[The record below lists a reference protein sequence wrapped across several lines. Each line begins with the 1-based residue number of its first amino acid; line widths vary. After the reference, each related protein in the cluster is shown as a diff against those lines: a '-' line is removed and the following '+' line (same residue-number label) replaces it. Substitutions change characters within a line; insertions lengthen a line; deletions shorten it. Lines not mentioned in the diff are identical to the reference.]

1 MNEKQQGLRQLYDD
15 ADILRKQEEDQIS
28 SEDQISLHTHSSE
41 EIQKM
46 LYELQVHHSELERQ
60 NDALRMSLARTEAE
74 LARYFNHYNLAP
86 VGYCIISEK
95 GITLEA
101 NATITTML
109 GVNRQTMINEP
120 FSAFILRED
129 KDIYYRLLKEA
140 LTNEKVLPCEFRM
153 ITSDKTTFWASLQV
167 KVLEDEDGTKCLR
180 VAISDF
186 SKHKTAEIKLRDS
199 EEQYRLLTT
208 QMQMGLALHD
218 IICDD
223 DGTPVDYRFISV
235 NERYEQLTGLHK
247 EGIIGKTILEV
258 LPNIEKYWIETFG
271 RVALTGKTYR
281 FENYAAELGRY
292 YSTIVY
298 SPKAGQFAVIVDDVT
313 ERKTKEELVR
323 KSEEKFRQIVENI
336 DEVFWL
342 RSADDSE
349 LLYINPAYEKVWGKT
364 CQSLYDN
371 PESFF
376 DAIYDVDK
384 PAIFSVIEK
393 AKTDETVNEYRIV
406 RPNGE
411 LRWVNTKTFFVRNS
425 DGEITNRT
433 GIAVDVTERIQQ
445 SEMLKESQ
453 KLLSETESIGNI
465 GGWSINID
473 TMDVKWTDEVYRI
486 HEIELNSNTSV
497 DMGINYYTKESRTL
511 IENAVKRAIEHGENY
526 DLELEFITI
535 KGNKR
540 AVHTIGKA
548 DLTNRRLYGFIQD
561 ITDRKE
567 MEKQLFGEKEKF
579 KTTLLSIGD
588 GVFSVTTQGIVLIMN
603 KVSEQLTGWT
613 QEEAVGRSIE
623 EVFYIINESTRERC
637 ENPVS
642 KVLQTGSKI
651 ELSDQTLLI
660 SKGGIEIPIENS
672 ASPIKDEQGNIT
684 GVVLVFSDFTE
695 KKKNRD
701 KITYISFHDH
711 LTGLYNRRF
720 FEAEVVRLDT
730 KRNLPM
736 SIIMGDVNGLKLIND
751 SFGHSV
757 GDALLIKTAEIL
769 KKSFRADD
777 IIARVGG
784 DEFVVLLPKT
794 NDSEAREL
802 VDRVINS
809 LKKEKLNGLDVSASF
824 GLATKM
830 DMSESTSL
838 IIKQAE
844 DFMYYN
850 KLFEGPSVRGR
861 VINNIV
867 ASINSKS
874 PREKDRKSVV

>member
-486 HEIELNSNTSV
+486 QI
-497 DMGINYYTKESRTL
+497 G
-511 IENAVKRAIEHGENY
+511 RAH
-526 DLELEFITI
+526 
-535 KGNKR
+535 
-540 AVHTIGKA
+540 V
-548 DLTNRRLYGFIQD
+548 
-561 ITDRKE
+561 
-567 MEKQLFGEKEKF
+567 
-579 KTTLLSIGD
+579 
-588 GVFSVTTQGIVLIMN
+588 
-603 KVSEQLTGWT
+603 
-613 QEEAVGRSIE
+613 
-623 EVFYIINESTRERC
+623 
-637 ENPVS
+637 
-642 KVLQTGSKI
+642 
-651 ELSDQTLLI
+651 
-660 SKGGIEIPIENS
+660 
-672 ASPIKDEQGNIT
+672 
-684 GVVLVFSDFTE
+684 
-695 KKKNRD
+695 
-701 KITYISFHDH
+701 
-711 LTGLYNRRF
+711 
-720 FEAEVVRLDT
+720 
-730 KRNLPM
+730 
-736 SIIMGDVNGLKLIND
+736 
-751 SFGHSV
+751 
-757 GDALLIKTAEIL
+757 
-769 KKSFRADD
+769 
-777 IIARVGG
+777 
-784 DEFVVLLPKT
+784 
-794 NDSEAREL
+794 
-802 VDRVINS
+802 
-809 LKKEKLNGLDVSASF
+809 
-824 GLATKM
+824 
-830 DMSESTSL
+830 
-838 IIKQAE
+838 
-844 DFMYYN
+844 
-850 KLFEGPSVRGR
+850 
-861 VINNIV
+861 
-867 ASINSKS
+867 
-874 PREKDRKSVV
+874 